1 MPGACAPAAGRFEI
15 DAYHYLIL
23 MGACLAL
30 TAPLEVFGD
39 GVYRQLR
46 RTAAA
51 ILPVAAVFVLWD
63 MLAILGDVWSY
74 NPQYVTGF
82 HIGVFPVE
90 ELLFFIVIPLCGLL
104 TYSAVSNIL
113 AWVAR
118 RRSDQEVKR

>member
-1 MPGACAPAAGRFEI
+1 MPGAHAPAARRCEI
-15 DAYHYLIL
+15 DGYQYLIL
-23 MGACLAL
+23 LGACLVL

-51 ILPVAAVFVLWD
+51 ILPVAAVFIVWD
-63 MLAILGDVWSY
+63 LLAILGDVWSY
-74 NPQYVTGF
+74 NPKYVTGL

-104 TYSAVSNIL
+104 TYSAVSTIL
-113 AWVAR
+113 GWLAR
-118 RRSDQEVKR
+118 RRSEEGANR

>member
-1 MPGACAPAAGRFEI
+1 MPGAYAPAAGRFEI

-63 MLAILGDVWSY
+63 AAAIAAGHWTFDPAQVTGVRLPGRVPLDEVLFFLAVPVCAILG
-74 NPQYVTGF
+74 F
-82 HIGVFPVE
+82 E
-90 ELLFFIVIPLCGLL
+90 
-104 TYSAVSNIL
+104 AV
-113 AWVAR
+113 R
-118 RRSDQEVKR
+118 RVLDRRASR

>member
-1 MPGACAPAAGRFEI
+1 
-15 DAYHYLIL
+15 
-23 MGACLAL
+23 MGACLL
-30 TAPLEVFGD
+30 ITAPLEVFGD

-46 RTAAA
+46 RAAAA

-63 MLAILGDVWSY
+63 LLAILGDVWSY

-82 HIGVFPVE
+82 HIGGFPVE

-104 TYSAVSNIL
+104 TYSAVSTIL

-118 RRSDQEVKR
+118 RRSARTDREVNR

>member
-1 MPGACAPAAGRFEI
+1 MVG
-15 DAYHYLIL
+15 
-23 MGACLAL
+23 CLAI

-46 RTAAA
+46 RAAAA

-63 MLAILGDVWSY
+63 LLAILGDVWSY

-82 HIGVFPVE
+82 HIWVFPIE

-104 TYSAVSNIL
+104 TYSAVSTIL

-118 RRSDQEVKR
+118 RRSAGSDREVHR